1 MKKNKKLASILW
13 SLAYLAVFISI
24 TASSCILFHN
34 NYYTLI
40 FVEGTSMTPTL
51 NKNGKIE
58 FGIVD
63 EHVTAV
69 NNIKRFDII
78 TTYYPIKYHSSSGYI
93 SDYCYINE
101 KGQEVYTSYDDTEH
115 EVVVSSDA
123 NFKIKRVIA
132 LPGESFKVV
141 ENGVQVRKL
150 TEDNTWGEVTTYEFP
165 FIHSAGSKTDDVF
178 RTLKSDEYWILGD
191 NWGGSIDSKALDRP
205 IKKGNIRGKLV
216 AIEGTCQVKTTN
228 GKIKITNKNYY
239 LNFRYF

>member
-78 TTYYPIKYHSSSGYI
+78 TTYYPIRYHGSAGYI
-93 SDYCYINE
+93 SDYCYLDE
-101 KGQEVYTSYDDTEH
+101 YGQEVYTSYDDTDH
-115 EVVVSSDA
+115 KVQLSKKAD
-123 NFKIKRVIA
+123 FKIKRVMA
-132 LPGESFKVV
+132 LPGESFRVSYD
-141 ENGVQVRKL
+141 GIDVRKQN
-150 TEDNTWGEVTTYEFP
+150 EDMTWGEITHYDFP
-165 FIHSAGSKTDDVF
+165 FTHSEGNKTTGAF
-178 RTLKSDEYWILGD
+178 IQLKDDEYWVLGD
-191 NWGGSIDSKALDRP
+191 NWSGSIDSQALNMP
-205 IKKGNIRGKLV
+205 IKRGNISGVLV
-216 AIEGTCQVKTTN
+216 AIEGTCKVSSSN
-228 GKIKITNKNYY
+228 GKVSITNKKYY
-239 LNFRYF
+239 SQFRYF